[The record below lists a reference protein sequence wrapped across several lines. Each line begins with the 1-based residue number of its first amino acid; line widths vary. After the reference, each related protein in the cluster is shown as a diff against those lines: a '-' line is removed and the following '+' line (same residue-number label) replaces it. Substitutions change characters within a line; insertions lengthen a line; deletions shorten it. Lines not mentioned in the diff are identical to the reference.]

1 MDAEFYK
8 WLAGMGVGGSIAAL
22 IFYFY
27 RKDVRSY
34 TELWKE
40 TAMMLGT
47 TIKESTAA
55 HTMNTESNREVIN
68 LLQALHRRLDAQNA
82 PPASARPQTFPDIRG

>member
-8 WLAGMGVGGSIAAL
+8 WLAGMGVGGAIAAL

-47 TIKESTAA
+47 QIKDSTAA
-55 HTMNTESNREVIN
+55 HVTNTETNREMIN
-68 LLQALHRRLDAQNA
+68 LLQALHRRLDMQNT
-82 PPASARPQTFPDIRG
+82 PPASAIQKLPELKV